1 MDKKAILEFLYGLQ
15 MFGIKLGLDNIRQ
28 LLHSVDNPHS
38 GYAIVH
44 VAGTNGKGSVC
55 AFLRALLMRGGYRV
69 GTYTSPHLQQFN
81 ERITIDDQQI
91 TDDQLAQ
98 LVVELRRENP
108 TLCATFFEFT
118 TALALLHFARQ
129 QVDIV
134 LLEVGM
140 GGRLDATNVVTPLV
154 SVITPVSLDHTS
166 YLGENLEQIA
176 AEKGGIIK
184 PSVPVVIAP
193 QQPPVLQV
201 LLNLAASRNAPVWYY
216 GRDFS
221 CVKHAQNNGLVDVV
235 TPQATWTDLHP
246 RLLGAHQETNM
257 ATALMVLSC
266 LAVHGYGVT
275 PAQVRAAVSSA
286 VWPGRLEWWPDSS
299 PPLLLDGAHNEAGA
313 LTLSD
318 YLSANG
324 YDKIRWVG
332 GFKSDKNVAKIVAA
346 LAVVTQKFYAV
357 EPPIEQ
363 PFPNQEVV
371 SHLLANSV
379 AVQCFADVAA
389 GVEAAR
395 HECLAGEIVVVAGSL
410 FLVAACREY
419 LSSLGN

>member
-1 MDKKAILEFLYGLQ
+1 MDKKDILEFLYGLQ

-28 LLHSVDNPHS
+28 LLQSVDNPHS
-38 GYAIVH
+38 GCAIVH

-55 AFLRALLMRGGYRV
+55 AFLRALLMQGGYRV

-81 ERITIDDQQI
+81 ERIAIDDQQI

-98 LVVELRRENP
+98 LVMELRSKNP
-108 TLCATFFEFT
+108 NLCATFFEFT

-154 SVITPVSLDHTS
+154 SVITPVSLDHTG

-193 QQPPVLQV
+193 QQPQVLQV
-201 LLNLAASRNAPVWYY
+201 LLDLAVKRNAPAWYY
-216 GRDFS
+216 GRDFH
-221 CVKHAQNNGLVDVV
+221 CAKHAQNTDKLDVV
-235 TPQATWTDLHP
+235 TPQTTWTDLRP

-266 LAVHGYGVT
+266 LAVHGYPVT
-275 PAQVRAAVSSA
+275 QQQASAAVA
-286 VWPGRLEWWPDSS
+286 LAQWPGRLEWWPDSVT
-299 PPLLLDGAHNEAGA
+299 PLLLDGAHNEAGA

-324 YDKIRWVG
+324 YGKIRWVG
-332 GFKSDKNVAKIVAA
+332 GFKSDKDVAKIVATLVA
-346 LAVVTQKFYAV
+346 VTQKFYAV

-363 PFPNQEVV
+363 PYPNQEVV
-371 SHLLANSV
+371 AHFQTMTV

-389 GVEAAR
+389 AVEAAR
-395 HECLAGEIVVVAGSL
+395 CECLPGEIVVVAGSL